1 MLLALIPSAGLLSI
15 LAWEVNGVF
24 FPFDKE
30 AAGLMGF
37 ALISCMALAIFTDFF
52 TVIQS
57 LGKHEYAVKN
67 LLWELF

>member
-15 LAWEVNGVF
+15 IAWEVNGVF

-37 ALISCMALAIFTDFF
+37 ALISCMALVIFTDFF
-52 TVIQS
+52 TVIQ
-57 LGKHEYAVKN
+57 
-67 LLWELF
+67 